1 MNLQKHNEKAQK
13 AADKIRIQQKKIE
26 KESISNYRKSL
37 AEIEDKQSK
46 DQLRRDLV
54 AKKQYTDFIE
64 KSKNQ

>member
-54 AKKQYTDFIE
+54 ARKQYTDFIE